1 MSGTPVPNGR
11 RNRSAF
17 SPDSGRN
24 FIQCGISRRGG
35 PPADLPIGRR
45 LQGTH
50 TTHSQLDARYDKLH
64 TLTETQEQR
73 IDVLAKMNSPDKLE
87 FRNREISKLL
97 TDTANALDRVKHLE
111 VMHNTKHPPVSN
123 ERRAE

>member
-1 MSGTPVPNGR
+1 MDGAIDLRLVLTLGGIL
-11 RNRSAF
+11 F
-17 SPDSGRN
+17 SVAAAAGV
-24 FIQCGISRRGG
+24 
-35 PPADLPIGRR
+35 AR
-45 LQGTH
+45 LQIRQLADDCKDLT
-50 TTHSQLDARYDKLH
+50 QLIRKLDARYDKLH

>member
-1 MSGTPVPNGR
+1 MDGAIDLRLVLTLGGIL
-11 RNRSAF
+11 F
-17 SPDSGRN
+17 SVAG
-24 FIQCGISRRGG
+24 
-35 PPADLPIGRR
+35 AAAVAR
-45 LQGTH
+45 LQIKQLADECGELQH
-50 TTHSQLDARYDKLH
+50 LFRKLDARYDKLH

-87 FRNREISKLL
+87 FRNREISRLL
-97 TDTANALDRVKHLE
+97 ADTANALDRVKHLE